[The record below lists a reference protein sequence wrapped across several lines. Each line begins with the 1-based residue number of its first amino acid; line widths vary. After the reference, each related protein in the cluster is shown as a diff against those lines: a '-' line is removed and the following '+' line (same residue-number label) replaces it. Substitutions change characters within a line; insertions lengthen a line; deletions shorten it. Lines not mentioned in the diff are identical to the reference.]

1 LGLQQLKFTLS
12 GQNLWFI
19 TDYETFDPEVS
30 EDEGNIDADV
40 VPSNK
45 MYSLILSAT
54 F

>member
-1 LGLQQLKFTLS
+1 MQELKLTLS
-12 GQNLWFI
+12 GQNLLII

-30 EDEGNIDADV
+30 EDAVSAGSGI

-45 MYSLILSAT
+45 MYSLSLSAK